1 MSDAPHP
8 PRFFEVFEWKLLIAV
23 GLLGLLA
30 VMAVDPVNRAVESV
44 FLPRD
49 PVPNPAAWTAGSR
62 HVVDITLITKDA
74 DRLACASSKEFEAL
88 RCQFTGKKRRHGRH
102 PGQAVDDNQRHVIQP
117 YRTAI
122 GNYLLLVAGLWDT
135 PALAFR
141 RHREPARAVAENK
154 LQRFIA
160 RCELEF
166 LGSFEQVEVQWT
178 TGKDW
183 FTEKSAPVARAID
196 CQVLK

>member
-1 MSDAPHP
+1 MADAPHP
-8 PRFFEVFEWKLLIAV
+8 PRFFEVFEWKLLSAV
-23 GLLGLLA
+23 GLLVLLA
-30 VMAVDPVNRAVESV
+30 VMGVDPVNRAVERA
-44 FLPRD
+44 FIPRD
-49 PVPNPAAWTAGSR
+49 PAPNPAAWATGSR

-74 DRLACASSKEFEAL
+74 DRLACASSKTFEAL
-88 RCQFTGKKRRHGRH
+88 HCQFTHQKRRQGRR
-102 PGQAVDDNQRHVIQP
+102 PEQAVDDNQRHIIQP

-122 GNYLLLVAGLWDT
+122 GNHLLLVAGMWDT

-166 LGSFEQVEVQWT
+166 LGNFEQVEVQWS

-183 FTEKSAPVARAID
+183 FSEKNAPVARALD